1 MIKVC
6 KLVATMVLMVATLSS
21 CMNSSKLGLEDS
33 WTVGQPHT
41 KNLEIKQRFDE
52 IHNFAPKGKHVD
64 LVLKNLFLTC
74 SIQPEGENPIL
85 ERKEE
90 YSDYDRHPEFRRI
103 NERMAQLAGT
113 PVSPTGEGRSFFSDE
128 IKGPKKIVN
137 SIAFAMHAV
146 RTNASKGKPKFYV
159 MEIVMVGYGQ
169 GHLLGK
175 PSYHVHFDQVDRSD
189 FINSQDVDWMLGV
202 DDFTKLDLNKSDR

>member
-1 MIKVC
+1 MMIKVC

-103 NERMAQLAGT
+103 NEGELITLPKSKEHAEAMIRVAQFFLAT
-113 PVSPTGEGRSFFSDE
+113 YE
-128 IKGPKKIVN
+128 
-137 SIAFAMHAV
+137 
-146 RTNASKGKPKFYV
+146 
-159 MEIVMVGYGQ
+159 
-169 GHLLGK
+169 
-175 PSYHVHFDQVDRSD
+175 
-189 FINSQDVDWMLGV
+189 
-202 DDFTKLDLNKSDR
+202 